1 MLKTNIIISLN
12 GQEGSGKST
21 IAQMIADEL
30 KIPRY
35 YMGQIFRD
43 MALEKGMTLP
53 EFRKLC
59 DSDPAFDNKV
69 DDYVVK
75 LSQEKEAFIIESRTA
90 WHFIPQS
97 IKVFLKVDS
106 KVAAERIFKGLSEN
120 NNRGNE
126 DAGLNSV
133 ENIQQSII
141 KRRAEDSAR
150 YFSLYNIQQDNDADY
165 DIVIDTTKL
174 NIQEVFTAVLNA
186 IHEKLNQA
194 STE

>member
-43 MALEKGMTLP
+43 MAKERGMTMA
-53 EFRKLC
+53 EFRKIC
-59 DSDPAFDNKV
+59 ETDPTIDNKL
-69 DDYVVK
+69 DDYVIK
-75 LSQEKEAFIIESRTA
+75 LAQEKEAFIIESRTA

-106 KVAAERIFKGLSEN
+106 HVAAERIFKGLQEK

-126 DAGLNSV
+126 DAGLDSV

-150 YFSLYNIQQDNDADY
+150 YFSLYGIEQDDDADY

-174 NIQEVFTAVLNA
+174 TIQEVFNAVLQA
-186 IHEKLNQA
+186 INEKLNQA
-194 STE
+194 GSE